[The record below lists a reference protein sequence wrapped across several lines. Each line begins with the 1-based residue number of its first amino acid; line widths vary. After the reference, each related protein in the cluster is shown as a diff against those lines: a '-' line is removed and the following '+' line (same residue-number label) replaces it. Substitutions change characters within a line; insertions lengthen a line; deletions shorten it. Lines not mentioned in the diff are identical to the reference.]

1 MRHPAFA
8 ALLFAAA
15 AVSSTGVSAQTAEDC
30 YQATLRE
37 DDREIIRICT
47 DVLNK
52 ANLDDRNR
60 SVTAS
65 NRGLGYLRDKQ
76 FDKAILDF
84 SDAILVDSRN
94 PYPFNFRGEAW
105 REKGNFDRALADFE
119 QALRIEPGFTGALF
133 NRGVTFEQQGNAAA
147 ARAEFRKA
155 LATTGNSE
163 LDKWAR
169 ARSRERL
176 AALGEGTPQRQKD
189 GKDTENR
196 SDRRNNPA
204 TDRDAPQSRRSN

>member
-1 MRHPAFA
+1 MHHPAFT
-8 ALLFAAA
+8 ALLLAAVAAA
-15 AVSSTGVSAQTAEDC
+15 CTGASAQTAEDC

-47 DVLNK
+47 DTLNK
-52 ANLDDRNR
+52 GGLDDRNR
-60 SVTAS
+60 SVTIS
-65 NRGLGYLRDKQ
+65 NRGLGYLRDRQ

-84 SDAILVDSRN
+84 SDAILADTRN

-105 REKGNFDRALADFE
+105 REKGSFDRALMDFE
-119 QALRIEPGFTGALF
+119 LALRIEPGFTGAIY
-133 NRGVTFEQQGNAAA
+133 NRGITFERQGNVAA

-176 AALGEGTPQRQKD
+176 AALGEGSLQRPQD
-189 GKDTENR
+189 GKATENR
-196 SDRRNNPA
+196 SDRRNDP
-204 TDRDAPQSRRSN
+204 TSGRDDAQSRRSN